1 MYKLGSNG
9 GIIVCEKNTIFVPD
23 GGNEVFYL
31 TNGDEMPEVKV
42 VESPGHIQEWIDA
55 AQGKG
60 PAPVSNFANYAGPLT
75 ETLLIG
81 NLAIWANGPRLEWDA
96 KRMKVK
102 GTDEYNELIKPTSR
116 PGWGI

>member
-1 MYKLGSNG
+1 
-9 GIIVCEKNTIFVPD
+9 
-23 GGNEVFYL
+23 
-31 TNGDEMPEVKV
+31 MPEVKV

-81 NLAIWANGPRLEWDA
+81 NLAVWANGPRLEWDA